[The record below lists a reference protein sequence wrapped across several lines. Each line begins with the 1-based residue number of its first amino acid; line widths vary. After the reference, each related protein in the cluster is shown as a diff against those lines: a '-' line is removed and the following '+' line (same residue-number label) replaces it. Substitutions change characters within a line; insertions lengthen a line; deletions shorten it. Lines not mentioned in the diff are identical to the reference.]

1 MNLPLFLNLK
11 KLWMLCCCI
20 LLNVTLSIATTS
32 SEMWTNASLSEFN
45 LSNERTVFPLK
56 FQALHLTIND
66 MRNVLATAPKE
77 IIGSRIQGLELALP
91 FPDGSFKR
99 FSVLETEVMHPLLQ
113 AKYPLLKT
121 YVAQGIDDINSWAR
135 IDIGYLGFHAMIATP
150 EGWVFIDPVN
160 NTELENYIC
169 YNKSDM
175 PQAFDRH
182 CEFEGDKQREESI
195 ALEIAKNKA
204 AKPLKLHDTG
214 DELRTYRL
222 AMACTGE
229 YAATKGGTVPGALS
243 GIVTSVNRVNGI
255 YENEVAVRMI
265 LIANTD
271 TLIFLN
277 SSSDPYSN
285 NNGGAML
292 AQNQT
297 TITARIGSTNY
308 DFGHVFST
316 GGGGIAGLGVICDN
330 SQKANGVTGLP
341 NPVGDAFDV
350 DYVSHEMGHQFS
362 GNHSFNSNS
371 QGSCSG
377 NASMGH
383 NFEPGSGTTIMG
395 YAGICFSHDIQP
407 HSDAL
412 FHVGSYEEIF
422 NYTIFAFGNSC
433 AATTNTGNS
442 APVINPVTDYT
453 IPFKTPFMLTGS
465 ASDPD
470 GDPLTYIWEEYDSG
484 PFGAPSNPTFNA
496 AIFRDFTPSTDST
509 RTFPKLTSIINNTS
523 VLGELLPT
531 YARVLHFKFTARDN
545 RIGGGGVSNS
555 FTPAAITVINTTNPF
570 KVNSP
575 NTGTELWNYGSTAQV
590 TWDVS
595 STDLAPINCSNVALL
610 LSVDGGFTF
619 PHVLL
624 ASTPNDGSET
634 IVVPSLGSGT
644 FSQAR
649 VKVQSVGNIFFDM
662 SNVNFTI
669 GPTGVVADELI
680 DSAVNLFPNP
690 TTATSTLELTS
701 NYSGTITIR
710 LVDYTGRIL
719 STKIITKE
727 SKQVQIDLQISDLSR
742 GVYFV
747 ELQSENNKVV
757 KRLIKY

>member
-1 MNLPLFLNLK
+1 MNFSSLFNLK
-11 KLWMLCCCI
+11 KSWTLASCI
-20 LLNVTLSIATTS
+20 LLNVTLSVATSS
-32 SEMWTNASLSEFN
+32 SEMWTNASHSEFN
-45 LSNERTVFPLK
+45 LTNERTVFPLK
-56 FQALHLTIND
+56 YRALHLAIHD
-66 MRNVLATAPKE
+66 MRSILSTAPKE

-99 FSVLETEVMHPLLQ
+99 FLVLETEVMHPLLQ
-113 AKYPLLKT
+113 AKYPLLRT
-121 YVAQGIDDINSWAR
+121 YVAQGIDDENSWAR

-160 NTELENYIC
+160 NTEIENYIC

-175 PQAFDRH
+175 PQAYDRH
-182 CEFEGDKQREESI
+182 CEFEEDKQREEI
-195 ALEIAKNKA
+195 IQLEISKNKA
-204 AKPLKLHDTG
+204 LKPLKLHDTG

-255 YENEVAVRMI
+255 YETEVAVRMV

-277 SSSDPYSN
+277 SSSDPYTN

-297 TITARIGSTNY
+297 TINARIGVANY

-330 SQKANGVTGLP
+330 SLKANGVTGLP

-395 YAGICFSHDIQP
+395 YAGICFSHDIQA

-442 APVINPVTDYT
+442 APVINPVTDYV

-465 ASDPD
+465 AFDPD
-470 GDPLTYIWEEYDSG
+470 GDPVTYLWEEYDSG
-484 PFGAPSNPTFNA
+484 PFGAPNNPTLNA

-523 VLGELLPT
+523 LLGELLPT

-570 KVNSP
+570 KVNAP
-575 NTGTELWNYGSTAQV
+575 NTGTEVWNFGSTAQV
-590 TWDVS
+590 SWDVS
-595 STDLAPINCSNVALL
+595 STDVAPINCSNVAIL

-619 PHVLL
+619 PHVLI

-634 IVVPSLGSGT
+634 IVVPSLGSST
-644 FSQAR
+644 ISQAR

-662 SNVNFTI
+662 SNANFTI
-669 GPTGVVADELI
+669 GPTGVAANELI

-690 TTATSTLELTS
+690 TTSSSTLDLTS
-701 NYSGTITIR
+701 NYYGAITVR

-719 STKIITKE
+719 STKLITKE
-727 SKQVQIDLQISDLSR
+727 SKQVQLDLQVSDLSR
-742 GVYFV
+742 GMYFV